1 MVKREAPLSFRVYIT
16 LLLSRPRQD
25 GCIREDGLKV
35 NELAATNDQAG
46 RRLQLDLYAY
56 SLYVPGLRWPR
67 SAPRYAAVRGCMTEG
82 RGGYGA

>member
-56 SLYVPGLRWPR
+56 TH
-67 SAPRYAAVRGCMTEG
+67 CMCQDSVG
-82 RGGYGA
+82 RGVLHGMQLCEVV